1 VPLSQ
6 QHMGGTVS
14 VDQSTHTHTHPRHT
28 YRCSLRWMCF
38 PYAVL
43 LLLLLLL
50 LLRLGLVV
58 RQVLVVVRAGV
69 EVHAGWAW
77 RSHPHMCVVLRPHQ
91 RRVCMP
97 LLWLAPSGLRCMP
110 YRCAGLLSGGLAASG
125 SPPHFLVMEPT
136 THPCNHATSM
146 STSVYHTL

>member
-1 VPLSQ
+1 
-6 QHMGGTVS
+6 MGGIVS
-14 VDQSTHTHTHPRHT
+14 VDQSTRTHTHPRHT

-43 LLLLLLL
+43 LLVVVVVR
-50 LLRLGLVV
+50 RLGLVV

-77 RSHPHMCVVLRPHQ
+77 WSHPHMCAVLRPH
-91 RRVCMP
+91 RRRICMP
-97 LLWLAPSGLRCMP
+97 LLWLASSGLRRMP
-110 YRCAGLLSGGLAASG
+110 YRCAGLFPGWLAASG

-136 THPCNHATSM
+136 THPRNHATSM
-146 STSVYHTL
+146 SISV